1 MLSYIDNVIAPF
13 VDSVREDL
21 AVGKD
26 QAALAIFDHFKGQLT
41 PKVTQCLEKNNIQS
55 VLVLPC
61 CTDRLQP
68 LDISV
73 NKAAESFLTS
83 KFQNWY
89 AYQVT
94 QQYNATAHDEELK
107 ASDKLR
113 YVQNQLSLPQFK

>member
-1 MLSYIDNVIAPF
+1 MLSYIDNV
-13 VDSVREDL
+13 RENL
-21 AVGKD
+21 AVGKH

-55 VLVLPC
+55 VLVPPC

-83 KFQNWY
+83 EFQNWY
-89 AYQVT
+89 ADQVT
-94 QQYNATAHDEELK
+94 QQYNATAHDEEVEGI
-107 ASDKLR
+107 R
-113 YVQNQLSLPQFK
+113 